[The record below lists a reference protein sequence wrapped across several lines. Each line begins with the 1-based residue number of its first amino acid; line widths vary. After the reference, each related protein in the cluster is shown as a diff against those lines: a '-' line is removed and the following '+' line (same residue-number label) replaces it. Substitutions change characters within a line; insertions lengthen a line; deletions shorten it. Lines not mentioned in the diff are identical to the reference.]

1 MIHALRRDPTA
12 LSNLLSSMGSIA
24 ATPSQRESL
33 FGACMHNSLSM
44 IRSISSTATTMAEMR
59 FPYKIKKRTPGSID
73 PPVEGTPE
81 LAPLEPIDPFNVT
94 QQSRLALHGGPRQLT
109 GDPGSIRW
117 TAPYYIP
124 LELQKV
130 RSERPMLREYTYMAH
145 GAAVMRSSLPC
156 LMWVHD
162 DVLPG
167 SHHASAFPLAGDPPG
182 PPHRPL
188 ARREGGSAPPRPRGA
203 LGASIEG
210 VGAGQLHGPAGL

>member
-81 LAPLEPIDPFNVT
+81 LAPLEPIAPFNVT

-162 DVLPG
+162 DVSHGRPGIASRICLPLGRGSPG
-167 SHHASAFPLAGDPPG
+167 SSSPTPG
-182 PPHRPL
+182 PTRGRPSS
-188 ARREGGSAPPRPRGA
+188 AETTRRSWC
-203 LGASIEG
+203 
-210 VGAGQLHGPAGL
+210 VD